1 MEKIKTNLAVV
12 GTGPGGQNAAIQ
24 AAKLGYT
31 VVIIERDDH
40 PGGSCLNSGTIPSKT
55 LREAI
60 VDLTRFHDRSFYGAE
75 MLVPKISIHDL
86 MFRLRRV
93 LEEEREILVRRFHKN
108 HIRLLQ
114 GEAHFIDGQRLG
126 VRANGEELYE
136 IEADQIVLATGSKP
150 RNPIHVPFDDEVIL
164 DSTRLLSIDRVP
176 KTMLVLGGG
185 IIGTEYASFFAALG
199 THVTVIDKR
208 GHILPNLDREIGIH
222 LQTYLADL
230 GMEFAGH
237 QVPQQIYREGDRAI
251 VVCEGGSR
259 FEAEV
264 LLYAMG
270 RTANVDSLEIDK
282 AGLSIDET
290 GYIPVNALF
299 QTAVP
304 NIFAVGDVIG
314 APALA
319 STSKEQGRLAVRHAF
334 GEEAHEFPKIYPIGI
349 YSIPEVSCVGLT
361 EDQLQELGYRYE
373 VGRAYYYEIARG
385 HISGSLIGM
394 FKIIFHYETLE
405 VLGVHIVGRNATELI
420 HIGQV
425 AMTFNARID
434 YFIQQVFNYPTFAE
448 GYRIAALNGYNKVV
462 HSNHE
467 RS

>member
-1 MEKIKTNLAVV
+1 MEKIKIDLAVV

-24 AAKLGYT
+24 AAKLGHT
-31 VVIIERDDH
+31 VVIVERDDY

-60 VDLTRFHDRSFYGAE
+60 VDLTRFHDRSFYGQE
-75 MLVPKISIHDL
+75 LHTPKISIHDL
-86 MFRLRRV
+86 TFRLRRV
-93 LEEEREILVRRFHKN
+93 LDEERAILVRRFSKN
-108 HIRLLQ
+108 QIRLLH
-114 GEAHFIDGQRLG
+114 GEAHFIDAHRLG
-126 VRANGEELYE
+126 VTANGEELYE
-136 IEADQIVLATGSKP
+136 VEADQIVLATGSKP
-150 RNPIHVPFDDEVIL
+150 RNPIHVPFDNEVIL

-176 KTMLVLGGG
+176 KTMVVLGGG

-199 THVTVIDKR
+199 THVTVLDKR
-208 GHILPNLDREIGIH
+208 GHILPLLDREIGIH

-230 GMEFAGH
+230 GMVFAGH
-237 QVPQQIYREGDRAI
+237 QTPKEIFRDGDRAI
-251 VVCEGGSR
+251 VVCEGGDR

-270 RTANVDSLEIDK
+270 RTANVDSLAIDRV
-282 AGLSIDET
+282 GLSIDES

-299 QTAVP
+299 QTSVP

-334 GEEAHEFPKIYPIGI
+334 GEEAHEFPKIFPIGI

-394 FKIIFHYETLE
+394 FKLLFHYETLE

-448 GYRIAALNGYNKVV
+448 GYRIAALNGYNKVF
-462 HSNHE
+462 HNKK
-467 RS
+467 

>member
-1 MEKIKTNLAVV
+1 MEILKSNLVV
-12 GTGPGGQNAAIQ
+12 IGSGPGGQNAAIQ
-24 AAKLGYT
+24 AAKLGHG
-31 VVIIERDDH
+31 VIIIERDH
-40 PGGSCLNSGTIPSKT
+40 YPGGGCLNSGTIPSKT

-60 VDLTRFHDRSFYGAE
+60 VDLTRFHDRSFYGKE
-75 MLVPKISIHDL
+75 FDVPKISIHDL
-86 MFRLRRV
+86 TYRLHRV
-93 LEEEREILVRRFHKN
+93 LNEEREILLRRFHKN
-108 HIRLLQ
+108 HIRLLH
-114 GEAHFIDGQRLG
+114 GEAYFIDDHHIG
-126 VRANGEELYE
+126 VVGPEGEALYE

-150 RNPIHVPFDDEVIL
+150 RNPIDIPFDDEVIL
-164 DSTRLLSIDRVP
+164 DSTRLLAIDRVP
-176 KTMLVLGGG
+176 ETMVVLGGG
-185 IIGTEYASFFAALG
+185 IIGSEYASFFAALG
-199 THVTVIDKR
+199 TKVTVLDKR
-208 GHILPNLDREIGIH
+208 GHILPLLDREIGIH

-237 QVPQQIYREGDRAI
+237 RQPREIYREGDRA
-251 VVCEGGSR
+251 VVICEDGSR
-259 FEAEV
+259 YEADV

-270 RTANVDSLEIDK
+270 RSANVDALGIERV
-282 AGLSIDET
+282 GLTLDEN

-304 NIFAVGDVIG
+304 HIFAVGDVIG

-349 YSIPEVSCVGLT
+349 YSIPEVSCVGMT
-361 EDQLQELGYRYE
+361 EDQLQELGHRYE

-385 HISGSLIGM
+385 HISGSVIGM
-394 FKIIFHYETLE
+394 FKILFHYETLE

-448 GYRIAALNGYNKVV
+448 GYRIAALNGYNKVF
-462 HSNHE
+462 HP
-467 RS
+467 R